1 MDKSFSGIITSEMI
15 SPGHPDKIADLI
27 ADEIAFAV
35 THDENNKIDRHSR
48 CAIEVMLKDDVCIV
62 AGEVKNAHIENF
74 DNAILE
80 GNRRS
85 GYTSTAK
92 ENGWVDT
99 LKVIT
104 LINSQSSE
112 ISNYVDGKIDEVA
125 AGDQGIIF
133 GYAVN
138 ETDELLPKAVKFNQ
152 LLLKNLSQYNV
163 SLRPDMKCQTSM
175 EYKDGRPMA
184 IKTIV
189 VAVSYNP
196 SAVSHEDDVREL
208 VSRVVRE
215 TLGSDYSP
223 DIELQINP
231 FTICGPSADTGLT
244 GRKLI
249 SDTYQ
254 GYCPHGG
261 GAISGKDLSK
271 VDRSAA
277 YYTRMIAKHIVA
289 AGLADEAIIQMGFSI
304 GHTQPVSICI
314 DCRGREHYPTGK
326 ILAAVKRV
334 FKLDTTSIFN
344 TFINEDLGFGE
355 YGWFADQNA
364 PWERINPEVVDELR
378 REIGK

>member
-1 MDKSFSGIITSEMI
+1 MDKNFSGIITSEMV

-35 THDENNKIDRHSR
+35 THDDKGVADRHSR

-62 AGEVKNAHIENF
+62 AGEVKNSHIEHC

-80 GNRRS
+80 GIKRS
-85 GYTSTAK
+85 GYGGWSAQ
-92 ENGWVDT
+92 EIGWVDQ
-99 LKVIT
+99 LKT
-104 LINSQSSE
+104 SALIKNQSSE
-112 ISNYVDGKIDEVA
+112 ISEYVDGKEDEVA

-138 ETDELLPKAVKFNQ
+138 ETEELLPKAVKFNQ
-152 LLLKNLSQYNV
+152 LLLKNLSKYRG

-175 EYKDGRPMA
+175 IYKDGKPIA

-196 SAVSHEDDVREL
+196 TALEEDEVRGL
-208 VSRVVRE
+208 VSTVVRE

-289 AGLADEAIIQMGFSI
+289 AGLTDEAIIQMGFSI
-304 GHTQPVSICI
+304 GHIQPVSISLE
-314 DCRGREHYPTGK
+314 CRGREHYPTEE

-344 TFINEDLGFGE
+344 AFINEDLGFGE
-355 YGWFADQNA
+355 YGWFADQNTS
-364 PWERINPEVVDELR
+364 WERINPEVVAKLKKEMS
-378 REIGK
+378 K